1 MAQVVNTEKKSPAK
15 PKLSNSTKQTS
26 KMPPL
31 FRKENYIIMV
41 IGIVLVAMGYI
52 LLAGGKAPSD
62 DIYSDAIFNTRRM
75 VIAPTVM
82 LIGLATSIVA
92 IMWHPK
98 KKNAEINKEAT
109 EQ

>member
-15 PKLSNSTKQTS
+15 PKLSNSTRNAS
-26 KMPPL
+26 KVPPL
-31 FRKENYIIMV
+31 FRKGNYIIMV
-41 IGIVLVAMGYI
+41 IGIVLVAVGYI

-62 DIYSDAIFNTRRM
+62 GVYSDAIFNTRRM
-75 VIAPTVM
+75 VIAPTVI
-82 LIGLATSIVA
+82 LIGLVTGIVA

-98 KKNAEINKEAT
+98 KKNVEVNEEVT